1 MKSLFELAV
10 GSIQGKEHLRLAKNN
25 QDAYHT
31 LSNEQYTIAV
41 VCDGCSSG
49 QHSEV
54 GAQIGVRLIVEMLAK
69 ALSSQLIQENQT
81 IPREIL
87 EQVQQDLLSQIGS
100 LTKTMGGNW
109 LQTLK
114 DYFLFTIVGV
124 VITATDLLVFSLGD
138 GVIIINGQELELGS
152 VTDNAPPYLAYG
164 LSCEVPSQDW
174 LFQVHSLPPLE
185 EVESIL
191 IGTDGVRE
199 LIKAAQAKLPGKQE
213 LVGSIEQFWQQD
225 RYFTNPDQV
234 RRRLSL
240 INREVTKF
248 NSQRQQFHKQ
258 VGLLPDDTTLVVL
271 RRKCAR

>member
-10 GSIQGKEHLRLAKNN
+10 GSIQGREHLRLAKNN
-25 QDAYHT
+25 QDAYHILT
-31 LSNEQYTIAV
+31 NEQYTIAV
-41 VCDGCSSG
+41 ICDGCSSG

-54 GAQIGVRLIVEMLAK
+54 GAQIGVRVIVEMLAR
-69 ALSSQLIQENQT
+69 ALSNQLIPENQS
-81 IPREIL
+81 IPRNLL
-87 EQVQQDLLSQIGS
+87 EQVHQDLLSQIGS
-100 LTKTMGGNW
+100 LTKAMGGNW

-138 GVIIINGQELELGS
+138 GVIIINGQELDIGS
-152 VTDNAPPYLAYG
+152 WTNNAPPYLAYG
-164 LSCEVPSQDW
+164 LSSEASSQDY

-185 EVESIL
+185 EVKSIL

-199 LIKAAQAKLPGKQE
+199 LIKVAQQQLPGKQE
-213 LVGSIEQFWQQD
+213 LVGSIDQFWQQD
-225 RYFTNPDQV
+225 RYFTNLDQV

-248 NSQRQQFHKQ
+248 DSQRQQLHKQ

-271 RRKCAR
+271 RRKC